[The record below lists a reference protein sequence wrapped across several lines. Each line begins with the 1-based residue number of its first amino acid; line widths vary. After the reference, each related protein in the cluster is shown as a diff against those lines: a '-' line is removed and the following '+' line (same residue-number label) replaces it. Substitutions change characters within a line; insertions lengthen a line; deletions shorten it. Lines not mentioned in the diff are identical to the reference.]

1 MLGRNRLMFKYRGP
15 FWLGLLLLCSAL
27 ALVPR
32 LFVTFLDT
40 AMVYGFEQY
49 GLACQTEVR
58 VQRRFEE
65 LLFLQGN
72 AVGMVGPDGKPFGG
86 LKGGVPIAAEI
97 AACFPEQV
105 VGDKLLLP
113 ADVSAYDFQDA
124 VMGAFK
130 VAQGSPNE
138 LDQEHAHFY
147 PMNTSAAP
155 CVLAATQRLHRQ
167 AEASTPPRDPKCRGL
182 GLRYVAQWL
191 LIGWGPILA
200 VLTIFL
206 GVRWYF
212 GRRQGGF
219 D

>member
-1 MLGRNRLMFKYRGP
+1 MLGRIRLMFKKSGR
-15 FWLGLLLLCSAL
+15 FWLDLLLLCIAL

-40 AMVYGFEQY
+40 AMGYGFEQH

-72 AVGMVGPDGKPFGG
+72 AVGMVGPDRKPFGA

-138 LDQEHAHFY
+138 LDQAHAHFY

-167 AEASTPPRDPKCRGL
+167 AEASTPPRDPKCGGL
-182 GLRYVAQWL
+182 GLRYLAHWL
-191 LIGWGPILA
+191 LIGWGPIFGVLA
-200 VLTIFL
+200 IFL
-206 GVRWYF
+206 GVHWYIWP
-212 GRRQGGF
+212 RQVGV